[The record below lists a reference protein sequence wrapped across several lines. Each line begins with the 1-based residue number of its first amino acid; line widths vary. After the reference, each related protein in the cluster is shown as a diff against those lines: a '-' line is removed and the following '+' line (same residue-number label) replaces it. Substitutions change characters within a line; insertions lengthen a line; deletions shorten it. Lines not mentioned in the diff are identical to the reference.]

1 MVLLE
6 VRVLYRYR
14 IFHELQEFTVAR
26 KMAFLGMC
34 KWLKDIFGV
43 KEGEEVRC
51 DSDRILINEE
61 EEETEFVGQIEVS
74 FSEVSMCVKY
84 E

>member
-1 MVLLE
+1 M
-6 VRVLYRYR
+6 
-14 IFHELQEFTVAR
+14 AR

-34 KWLKDIFGV
+34 KWLKEIFGG

-51 DSDRILINEE
+51 DSRILIIEE